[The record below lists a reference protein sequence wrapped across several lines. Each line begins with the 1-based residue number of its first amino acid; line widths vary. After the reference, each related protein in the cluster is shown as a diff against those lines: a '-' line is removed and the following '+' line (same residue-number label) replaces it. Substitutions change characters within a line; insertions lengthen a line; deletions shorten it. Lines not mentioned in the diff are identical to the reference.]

1 MTTGFNM
8 ASIVASTDHEAGD
21 KDERNQASCVQEPEM
36 LTRGKL
42 ATQTG
47 CNIETIRYYETTGLL
62 PAPARTASGYRSYS
76 DDHLRRLR
84 FIQRAR
90 ALGFS
95 ADQVR
100 ELLEL
105 SDPQQGHTRAEVKSL
120 TEVHIDE
127 IAGKIRDLQRIKR
140 RLTEI
145 SSHCDGSALGAET
158 CPILETLF
166 DENA

>member
-1 MTTGFNM
+1 
-8 ASIVASTDHEAGD
+8 
-21 KDERNQASCVQEPEM
+21 M

-42 ATQTG
+42 AAQTG

-62 PAPARTASGYRSYS
+62 PEPARTASGYRSYNG
-76 DDHLRRLR
+76 DHLRRLH

-95 ADQVR
+95 AEQVR

-105 SDPQQGHTRAEVKSL
+105 SDPQKGHTRAEVKSL
-120 TEVHIDE
+120 TETHIE
-127 IAGKIRDLQRIKR
+127 TIAGKIRDLQRIKR
-140 RLTEI
+140 RLTQI
-145 SSHCDGSALGAET
+145 SSHCDGSTLAAET

-166 DENA
+166 DESA